1 MTAAITPSAIIVGAG
16 IGGLSAA
23 IALSRAGWQV
33 SVHEQAEQLIPMGAA
48 LSLWPNAIDALDAL
62 GLHDALRGIGEPVDV
77 VAVADPE
84 GARIAS
90 FMVSQCLKGRTG
102 LMVTRSDLQAILKA
116 GLRDVPLLLGHKLSG
131 WQEDAQGVS
140 VQFENGVS
148 ARADL
153 LVAADGIWSAVA
165 KAVTGVA
172 PSHAGYGGLLA
183 LSDGVPDHPPQA
195 LGIEHWAH
203 GERFGQ
209 FDIQN
214 GRKYW
219 YFMRNEAD
227 ASGSAAMTSDAVQQA
242 HHWTEAARAAVAA
255 TPEDRLVRFSIH
267 AKPPPR
273 ILGKGRIILLGDAA
287 HAMEPNL
294 GQGACQAIED
304 AVALGTAARAGQPDA
319 VLPAYQRMRLK
330 RVRQFVSLSRQGSMV
345 AHRMPRWQM
354 AVARFFMRTIFGPL
368 TPFQIRRL
376 YRQPDYESMA

>member
-1 MTAAITPSAIIVGAG
+1 MPDAITPSAIIIGAG

-23 IALSRAGWQV
+23 IALSRAGWRI
-33 SVHEQAEQLIPMGAA
+33 SVYEQAEKLVPMGAA

-62 GLHDALRGIGEPVDV
+62 GLHDALRSIGQPVDEVV
-77 VAVADPE
+77 VAEPD
-84 GARIAS
+84 GRRISS
-90 FMVSQCLKGRTG
+90 FRVSDCLSGRTG
-102 LMVTRSDLQAILKA
+102 LMVTRSDLQAILLSGLDA
-116 GLRDVPLLLGHKLSG
+116 GLLHLGHRLSG
-131 WQEDAQGVS
+131 WDADAQGVS
-140 VQFENGVS
+140 VRFENGVA

-165 KAVTGVA
+165 KAVTGVSA
-172 PSHAGYGGLLA
+172 SHAGYGGLLA
-183 LSDGVPDHPPQA
+183 LSDPVQDHPPQA
-195 LGIEHWAH
+195 VGIEHWAH
-203 GERFGQ
+203 GERYGQ

-219 YFMRNEAD
+219 YFMRNEDD
-227 ASGSAAMTSDAVQQA
+227 ASGSAEMTSDAVQQA

-255 TPEDRLVRFSIH
+255 TPEDKLVRFSIH

-273 ILGKGRIILLGDAA
+273 MLGKGRVILLGDAA

-304 AVALGTAARAGQPDA
+304 AVALGAAARTGQPGA

-345 AHRMPRWQM
+345 AHRTPRWQM

-376 YRQPDYESMA
+376 YRLPNYESMA

>member
-1 MTAAITPSAIIVGAG
+1 MPDAITPSAIIIGAG

-23 IALSRAGWQV
+23 IALSRAGWHV
-33 SVHEQAEQLIPMGAA
+33 SVFEQAEQLVPMGAA

-62 GLHDALRGIGEPVDV
+62 GLHDPLRRIGEPVDE
-77 VAVADPE
+77 VALADPD
-84 GARIAS
+84 GTIITS
-90 FMVSQCLKGRTG
+90 FRVSQCLPGRTG
-102 LMVTRSDLQAILKA
+102 LMVTRSDLQAILLA
-116 GLRDVPLLLGHKLSG
+116 GLGDGALNLGHRLSG
-131 WQEDAQGVS
+131 WQADAQGAS

-165 KAVTGVA
+165 MAVTGVA
-172 PSHAGYGGLLA
+172 ASHAGYGGLLA
-183 LSDGVPDHPPQA
+183 LSDAVPDHPAQA
-195 LGIEHWAH
+195 RGIEHWAH

-214 GRKYW
+214 NRKYW
-219 YFMRNEAD
+219 FFMRNEAD
-227 ASGSAAMTSDAVQQA
+227 ASGTAAMTHDAVQKT
-242 HHWTEAARAAVAA
+242 HHWTEPARAAVAA
-255 TPEDRLVRFSIH
+255 TPVEKLVRFSIH

-273 ILGKGRIILLGDAA
+273 ILGKGRITLLGDAA

-304 AVALGTAARAGQPDA
+304 AVALGSAARSGDAEA

-345 AHRMPRWQM
+345 AHRAPRWQM
-354 AVARFFMRTIFGPL
+354 AFARFLMRKIFRIL

-376 YRQPDYESMA
+376 YRLPDYESMA

>member
-1 MTAAITPSAIIVGAG
+1 VPDAITPSAIIIGAG

-23 IALSRAGWQV
+23 IALSRAGWRV
-33 SVHEQAEQLIPMGAA
+33 SVYEQAEALVPMGAA

-62 GLHDALRGIGEPVDV
+62 GLHDALRGIGEPVDQ
-77 VAVADPE
+77 VAVAGPD
-84 GARIAS
+84 GAPISS
-90 FMVSQCLKGRTG
+90 FRVSQCLPGRTG
-102 LMVTRSDLQAILKA
+102 LMVTRSDLQAILLA
-116 GLRDVPLLLGHKLSG
+116 GLGDVPLHLEHRLSD
-131 WQEDAQGVS
+131 WQADAQGVS
-140 VQFENGVS
+140 VQFENGVA

-165 KAVTGVA
+165 KAVTGVEA
-172 PSHAGYGGLLA
+172 RHAGYGGLLA
-183 LSDGVPDHPPQA
+183 LSDAVPAHPAQA

-209 FDIQN
+209 FDIQH

-227 ASGSAAMTSDAVQQA
+227 ASGSAAMKREAVLEANRWSDP
-242 HHWTEAARAAVAA
+242 ARAAVAA
-255 TPEDRLVRFSIH
+255 TPAEKLVRFSIH

-304 AVALGTAARAGQPDA
+304 AVALGAAARKGDVDV

-354 AVARFFMRTIFGPL
+354 VVARFFMRTIFAPL

-376 YRQPDYESMA
+376 YRLPDYESMA